1 VPILFPY
8 RLVQLVSLPF
18 VILYFAVRLFSRRAY
33 WGHFGERLG
42 FLPRSFKR
50 TAQGSIWLHAVSA
63 GEIATVVPLIQ
74 QIRAG
79 DPRVAVFVSTTTLAG
94 RSAADK
100 RLRGLA
106 DGVFF
111 CPLDYP
117 SCVRRALNAIKPSMV
132 MILETEIWPS
142 LYSES
147 KRFGACLILVNAR
160 ISSKSWPQYAA
171 MKWLFGPVLRLA
183 DAVFPQSIADRDRYY
198 QLGVPLAKLHTV
210 GNLKYDASSTVPKT
224 VLPDFGAQQIW
235 IAASTVG
242 PGDSRHYKHDVDEDD
257 IVLDAFRK
265 LSEEFPKLLLI
276 LAPRQPS
283 RFAEAARKLR
293 ERGISFVQR
302 TAVQNQFHLLLRLP
316 GVLLLDT
323 IGELSGA
330 FSMADVVFVGGS
342 IAPRG
347 GHNILEPAACGA
359 PIVTGKHMENF
370 EAIARDFAD
379 GGALMQVDSR
389 DDLAPA
395 ISRLLRDTATAAAMG
410 RRAQQIITQQQGTAE
425 RVMEKVWPIYWS
437 ASMKVSPGI
446 LARVVLAPLASLW
459 EAGGVLRR
467 RRDLARQQ
475 RLPIPVISVGGITV
489 GGAGKTP
496 FTSYLT
502 GRLALRGYH
511 PAILT
516 RGYRRVTP
524 AKSVIVPPGV
534 AVSPALTGDEAQIFL
549 RAGVCPVGIGANRAE
564 TGRLLLEHFPA
575 DLFVLDDGFQHA
587 KLHRDIDIVL
597 IDGLMPFGRGFVIP
611 LGRLR
616 EPVEAL
622 KRADILIV
630 SRADHDPRFEHLRS
644 ELRQINKIA
653 PIFRVRTHPRQWR
666 ISSKRQV
673 VEELPAKKVG
683 AFCGLGNPQ
692 AFWNTLDAMGL
703 NVVFRWSFPDHHAY
717 QPLELRRIAS
727 QALSAGAEILVT
739 TEKDRINF
747 PGDFASS
754 VAPLDVAWLEI
765 ENTVDDEEE
774 LLSWIESALSARF
787 AKTRY

>member
-1 VPILFPY
+1 M
-8 RLVQLVSLPF
+8 RLL
-18 VILYFAVRLFSRRAY
+18 SRRAY
-33 WGHFGERLG
+33 WSHFGERLG

-50 TAQGSIWLHAVSA
+50 TAPGAIWLHAVSA

-79 DPRVAVFVSTTTLAG
+79 DPRVDVFVSTTTLAG

-117 SCVRRALNAIKPSMV
+117 SCVRRVLNAIKPSMV

-142 LYSES
+142 LYAES

-171 MKWLFGPVLRLA
+171 MKWFFAPVLRLA
-183 DAVFPQSIADRDRYY
+183 DAVFPQSVADRDRYY
-198 QLGVPLAKLHTV
+198 QLGVAPARLHIA
-210 GNLKYDASSTVPKT
+210 GNLKYDASSMVPKT
-224 VLPDFGAQQIW
+224 VLPAFEARQIW

-242 PGDSRHYKHDVDEDD
+242 PADSRHYKHDVDEDD

-265 LSEEFPKLLLI
+265 LSAEFTELLLI
-276 LAPRQPS
+276 LAPRQPT
-283 RFAEAARKLR
+283 RFDDAARKLR
-293 ERGISFVQR
+293 ERGISFVRR
-302 TAVQNQFHLLLRLP
+302 TAIQNQFHPSLRLP

-347 GHNILEPAACGA
+347 GHNILEPAACGV

-379 GGALMQVDSR
+379 GGALVQVESR
-389 DDLAPA
+389 HELAPA
-395 ISRLLRDTATAAAMG
+395 ISQLLRDASTAEAMG
-410 RRAQQIITQQQGTAE
+410 RRARQIIVEQQGAAE
-425 RVMEKVWPIYWS
+425 RVMDRVWPMYWS
-437 ASMKVSPGI
+437 ASMKVSPGL
-446 LARVVLAPLASLW
+446 LARVVLAPLAGLW
-459 EAGGVLRR
+459 EAGAALKR

-475 RLPIPVISVGGITV
+475 RLPVPVISIGGITV

-496 FTSYLT
+496 FTVYLT
-502 GRLALRGYH
+502 ERLRLRGYH
-511 PAILT
+511 PAVLT
-516 RGYRRVTP
+516 RGYRRTTP
-524 AKSVIVPPGV
+524 AKSIIVPAG
-534 AVSPALTGDEAQIFL
+534 ADVSPALTGDEAQILL
-549 RAGVCPVGIGANRAE
+549 RGCICPVGIGSGRAE
-564 TGRLLLEHFPA
+564 TGRLLLKHFPA
-575 DLFVLDDGFQHA
+575 DMFVLDDGFQHA
-587 KLHRDIDIVL
+587 RLHRDIDIVI
-597 IDGLMPFGRGFVIP
+597 IDGLMPFGRGFLVP

-616 EPVEAL
+616 EPLQAL
-622 KRADILIV
+622 GRADILVV
-630 SRADHDPRFEHLRS
+630 SRADHDPRFVHLRK
-644 ELRQINKIA
+644 ELRRFNKTA
-653 PIFRVRTHPRQWR
+653 PIFRVRTRARQWR

-673 VEELPAKKVG
+673 VEELPVKKVG

-692 AFWNTLDAMGL
+692 AFFNTLHGL
-703 NVVFRWSFPDHHAY
+703 DLTVVFRWTFPDHHAY
-717 QPLELRRIAS
+717 QQLELTRIAS
-727 QALSAGAEILVT
+727 QARRAGAEILVT

-747 PGDFASS
+747 PLDFASS

-765 ENTVDDEEE
+765 DNTVDDEDE